1 MYFAK
6 FAQIDEIFEMAK
18 KIQHIY
24 HLFVFCERPY
34 LDDFQ
39 IRTDCYF
46 KNVDSVVRHLSS
58 ILCRVKGKRELIKN
72 MEEQVV
78 MTEEISGGRIVYVVR
93 KVQKNDIMF
102 NLLYLFDKQA
112 ALMHWSLDS
121 LTDEFFKRIGES
133 KDDKKKQPAKLP
145 KIF

>member
-1 MYFAK
+1 
-6 FAQIDEIFEMAK
+6 MAK
-18 KIQHIY
+18 KIQYIY

-39 IRTDCYF
+39 IRTDCFF
-46 KNVDSVVRHLSS
+46 KNVDSVVKHLSS

-93 KVQKNDIMF
+93 KIKKNDIMF
-102 NLLYLFDKQA
+102 NLLYLFDEQA
-112 ALMHWSLDS
+112 AKLHWSLDS

-133 KDDKKKQPAKLP
+133 RDGKKKQPLRLP
-145 KIF
+145 KI

>member
-1 MYFAK
+1 M
-6 FAQIDEIFEMAK
+6 QTTRQLIMAK

-78 MTEEISGGRIVYVVR
+78 MSEEISGGRIVYVVR
-93 KVQKNDIMF
+93 KIKKNDMMF

-112 ALMHWSLDS
+112 ALRNWKMDT
-121 LTDEFFKRIGES
+121 LTDEFFNKIGES
-133 KDDKKKQPAKLP
+133 KDDKKKQPVKMP
-145 KIF
+145 KIV

>member
-1 MYFAK
+1 
-6 FAQIDEIFEMAK
+6 MAK

-78 MTEEISGGRIVYVVR
+78 MTEEISGGRIVYVVQ
-93 KVQKNDIMF
+93 KINKNDIMF
-102 NLLYLFDKQA
+102 NLLYLFDKEA
-112 ALMHWSLDS
+112 ALRNWKMDT
-121 LTDEFFKRIGES
+121 LTEEFFKRVGES
-133 KDDKKKQPAKLP
+133 KDGKKKAKVKLP
-145 KIF
+145 KI

>member
-1 MYFAK
+1 
-6 FAQIDEIFEMAK
+6 MAK

-39 IRTDCYF
+39 IRADCYF

-78 MTEEISGGRIVYVVR
+78 MTEEISGGRIVYVVQ
-93 KVQKNDIMF
+93 KINKNDIMF
-102 NLLYLFDKQA
+102 NLLYLFDKEA
-112 ALMHWSLDS
+112 ALHNWKMDT

-133 KDDKKKQPAKLP
+133 RDGKKKQPVRLERKSGQKA
-145 KIF
+145 

>member
-1 MYFAK
+1 
-6 FAQIDEIFEMAK
+6 MAK

-58 ILCRVKGKRELIKN
+58 ILCRVKGKRDLIKN

-93 KVQKNDIMF
+93 KINKNDIMF
-102 NLLYLFDKQA
+102 NLLYLFDKEA
-112 ALMHWSLDS
+112 ALRNWKMDT

-133 KDDKKKQPAKLP
+133 RDVKKKQPLKLP
-145 KIF
+145 KI

>member
-1 MYFAK
+1 MV
-6 FAQIDEIFEMAK
+6 K
-18 KIQHIY
+18 KIQYIY

-39 IRTDCYF
+39 IRTDCFF
-46 KNVDSVVRHLSS
+46 KNVDSVVKHLSS

-93 KVQKNDIMF
+93 KIKKNDIMF
-102 NLLYLFDKQA
+102 NLLYLFDEQA
-112 ALMHWSLDS
+112 AKLHWSLDS

-133 KDDKKKQPAKLP
+133 RDGKKKQPLRLP
-145 KIF
+145 KI

>member
-1 MYFAK
+1 
-6 FAQIDEIFEMAK
+6 MAK

-78 MTEEISGGRIVYVVR
+78 MTEEISGGRIVYVVQ
-93 KVQKNDIMF
+93 KINKNDIMF
-102 NLLYLFDKQA
+102 NLLHLFDKEA
-112 ALMHWSLDS
+112 ALRNWKMDT

-133 KDDKKKQPAKLP
+133 RDVKKKQPVRLP
-145 KIF
+145 KIFSDSLERKSGQEA

>member
-1 MYFAK
+1 
-6 FAQIDEIFEMAK
+6 MAK

-58 ILCRVKGKRELIKN
+58 ILCRVKGKRDLIKN

-93 KVQKNDIMF
+93 KINKNDIMF
-102 NLLYLFDKQA
+102 NLLYLFDEQA
-112 ALMHWSLDS
+112 AKLHWSLDS

-133 KDDKKKQPAKLP
+133 KDGKKKKPVRFP
-145 KIF
+145 KI

>member
-1 MYFAK
+1 
-6 FAQIDEIFEMAK
+6 MAK

-78 MTEEISGGRIVYVVR
+78 MTEEISGGRIVYVVQ
-93 KVQKNDIMF
+93 KINKNDIMF
-102 NLLYLFDKQA
+102 NLLYLFDKEA
-112 ALMHWSLDS
+112 ALRNWKMDT

-133 KDDKKKQPAKLP
+133 RDGKNTGQKR
-145 KIF
+145 

>member
-1 MYFAK
+1 
-6 FAQIDEIFEMAK
+6 MAK

-46 KNVDSVVRHLSS
+46 RNVDSVVRHLSS
-58 ILCRVKGKRELIKN
+58 MLCRVKGKRELIKN

-78 MTEEISGGRIVYVVR
+78 MTEEISGGRIVYVVQ
-93 KVQKNDIMF
+93 KINKNDIMF
-102 NLLYLFDKQA
+102 NLLYLFDEQA
-112 ALMHWSLDS
+112 AKLHWSLDS

-133 KDDKKKQPAKLP
+133 RDGKKKQPLRLP
-145 KIF
+145 KI

>member
-1 MYFAK
+1 M
-6 FAQIDEIFEMAK
+6 QTTRQLIMAK

-46 KNVDSVVRHLSS
+46 RNVDSVVRHLSS
-58 ILCRVKGKRELIKN
+58 MLCRVKGKRELIKN

-78 MTEEISGGRIVYVVR
+78 MTEEISGGRIVYVVQ
-93 KVQKNDIMF
+93 KINKNDIMF
-102 NLLYLFDKQA
+102 NLLYLFDEQA
-112 ALMHWSLDS
+112 AKLHWSLDS

-133 KDDKKKQPAKLP
+133 RDGKKKQPLRLP
-145 KIF
+145 KI